1 MRTARYALVVSSVL
15 ALSGGAAH
23 AGDLTLAIQGAF
35 APQSYD
41 FSGSRT
47 FTEFAE
53 EGRIDS
59 DYDSGKGPGFEAG
72 VTWNFKP
79 SLGVALSGGLIS
91 RDASATFQASLP
103 HPLFLNQ
110 DRQAEGT
117 VEDLDLTE
125 TTGHLD
131 LVYTG
136 RSGSLDFSVFAGP
149 SFFSVKVDLLGQ
161 PQYSHSYPYDT
172 VTDVN
177 PARTSTDA
185 TGFGFNAGA
194 GVAYRFSQSVGF
206 GIQGRFSR
214 AAIELEPEAG
224 QTVELDAGG
233 LQVAA
238 GLRIYF

>member
-1 MRTARYALVVSSVL
+1 MRHARLAIVTAALL
-15 ALSGGAAH
+15 AAAGGAR
-23 AGDLTLAIQGAF
+23 AGDFTLAVQGAF
-35 APQSYD
+35 APTGYD
-41 FSGSRT
+41 FDSSRT

-53 EGRIDS
+53 EGSIDAA
-59 DYDSGKGPGFEAG
+59 YDSGKGPGFEAG
-72 VTWNFKP
+72 ITWNFKP
-79 SLGVALSGGLIS
+79 NLGVALSGGLVQ

-110 DRQAEGT
+110 DREAEGT

-149 SFFSVKVDLLGQ
+149 SFFSVKADVLGQ
-161 PQYSHSYPYDT
+161 PTYSHAYPYDE
-172 VTDVN
+172 VTNVN

-185 TGFGFNAGA
+185 TGFGFNVGA
-194 GVAYRFSQSVGF
+194 GIAYRFSSSVGF

-214 AAIELEPEAG
+214 AAIELEPASGE
-224 QTVELDAGG
+224 TVELDAGG
-233 LQVAA
+233 LTVAA

>member
-1 MRTARYALVVSSVL
+1 MRTARIALAASVVL
-15 ALSGGAAH
+15 ASSGAAS
-23 AGDLTLAIQGAF
+23 AADITLSIQGAF
-35 APQSYD
+35 APSGSEFD
-41 FSGSRT
+41 GSRT

-59 DYDSGKGPGFEAG
+59 QYDSGKGPGFEAG
-72 VTWNFKP
+72 IAWNFKP
-79 SLGVALSGGLIS
+79 NLGVALAGGLVS

-110 DRQAEGT
+110 DREAEGT
-117 VEDLDLTE
+117 VEDLDFTE

-149 SFFSVKVDLLGQ
+149 SVFQVKADLLGQ
-161 PQYSHSYPYDT
+161 PTYSHTYPYDA
-172 VTDVN
+172 VTNVN

-185 TGFGFNAGA
+185 TGFGFNVGA
-194 GVAYRFSQSVGF
+194 GVAYRFSKSVGF
-206 GIQGRFSR
+206 GVQGRFSR
-214 AAIELEPEAG
+214 ASIELEPEGG
-224 QTVELDAGG
+224 QAVELDAGG